1 MSDQNV
7 SGSSA
12 EGGGDHGRRTRH
24 GFFGG
29 IVIGGVLGV
38 LLAVTIGA
46 FAQFDGP
53 RSARFASLDPER
65 AIERAALVIDFALGQ
80 VDATEAQQAQITA
93 VVQAAIE
100 DLHPALAG
108 HGAAHEALRGILA
121 QPFVDRAAL
130 EELRAARL
138 QQADEVSQRLVQTL
152 AEAADVL
159 TQQQRVELMALGE
172 RFRH

>member
-1 MSDQNV
+1 MTEHNV
-7 SGSSA
+7 SDSNVEQSGS
-12 EGGGDHGRRTRH
+12 HRRCTRH

-29 IVIGGVLGV
+29 IFIGGVLGV

-53 RSARFASLDPER
+53 RSARFASFDPER
-65 AIERAALVIDFALGQ
+65 AMDRAELVIDFALGQ
-80 VDATEAQQAQITA
+80 VDATEAQRAQVTA

-100 DLHPALAG
+100 DIQPALAE
-108 HGAAHEALRGILA
+108 HGAAHEALREILA

-130 EELRAARL
+130 EELRAARM
-138 QQADEVSQRLVQTL
+138 QRADEASQRLVQTL
-152 AEAADVL
+152 ADAADVL
-159 TQQQRVELMALGE
+159 TQEQRVELMALGE